1 MLKQNKFPKSLAFI
15 LTLVFAAPLVSV
27 NAGEGCFTIVVGK
40 DASVDGGV
48 IMAHNEDDAAP
59 QLVNHHKIPRIKH
72 RSGEKVRLD
81 NGGEL
86 DQVEE
91 TWAYIWSEMPAMR
104 FSDSY
109 VNEWGVAIT
118 SNNCPSREDTPELVD
133 GGIGRNLRS
142 LVVQRAKSAREGV
155 LLAGELVERFGYD
168 ASGRTYTICDRD
180 EGWMFCAVN
189 GKHWLAHRV
198 PDHQVAM
205 IANTYT
211 VQAVDL
217 TDSLNTL
224 ASSDI
229 VDYAIS
235 RGWYDPEGNHA
246 FNFAAAYANPRADL
260 DSSNFCRWWSGLRYV
275 VADALPLERELPFS
289 VKPWHKLDVAAV
301 QSILRDHF
309 GGTVLYQTSSET
321 GSPHESYLHTICG
334 WTTQTSFVLQ
344 LRRELPADFG
354 ICYWVCLGPPCTS
367 PYIPFYFGMSDFPGG
382 FVSAGQRP
390 AEDVYRQY
398 VSSPFEIKP
407 LQAFYMFSNFHDKID
422 SKYGTMIADVQAS
435 IKEMESRTLIMQG
448 SFELTVAQSYMTDS
462 SAIAEVLSNYSR
474 GIYLSAI
481 EMMHGIMAK
490 GHAH

>member
-1 MLKQNKFPKSLAFI
+1 MLKQNRFPKSLTFI
-15 LTLVFAAPLVSV
+15 LTLFFAAPLVSV
-27 NAGEGCFTIVVGK
+27 DAGEGCFTIVVGK

-72 RSGEKVRLD
+72 RSGEKVRLV

-91 TWAYIWSEMPAMR
+91 TWAYIWSEMPGMR

-118 SNNCPSREDTPELVD
+118 SNNCPSREDVPELVE

-142 LVVQRAKSAREGV
+142 LVVQRAQSAREGV

-180 EGWMFCAVN
+180 EGWMFCVVN

-198 PDHQVAM
+198 PDDQVAM

-211 VQAVDL
+211 VQTIDL
-217 TDSLNTL
+217 ADSLNTL
-224 ASSDI
+224 ASADI

-235 RGWYDPEGNHA
+235 RGWYDPEG
-246 FNFAAAYANPRADL
+246 
-260 DSSNFCRWWSGLRYV
+260 FCRWWSGLRYV
-275 VADALPLERELPFS
+275 VADPLPLERELPFS
-289 VKPWHKLDVAAV
+289 VKPWHKLDVATV

-309 GGTVLYQTSSET
+309 GGTVLYQTSPET

-334 WTTQTSFVLQ
+334 WTTQTSFILQ
-344 LRRELPADFG
+344 LRRELPENIG

-367 PYIPFYFGMSDFPGG
+367 PYIPFYFGMVDFPGG
-382 FVSAGQRP
+382 FISAGQRP

-407 LQAFYMFSNFHDKID
+407 LLAFYMFSNFHDKIN
-422 SKYGTMIADVQAS
+422 SEYGSMIGEVQAS
-435 IKEMESRTLIMQG
+435 IKEVESRALVMQG
-448 SFELTVAQSYMTDS
+448 PFELMVAQSYITDS
-462 SAIAEVLSNYSR
+462 SAIAEMLSNYSR
-474 GIYLSAI
+474 GVYLSAI

-490 GHAH
+490 GHTH